1 MAVPLKLLGDIAQ
14 IYVGLPTKVADSA
27 QVGRSGNVLTV
38 RSLTGTGIDPA
49 ALSVVH
55 FNRHDLA
62 KYQAAPGDV
71 LISARS
77 TSLKTAIVPETLAG
91 KVVNATLLGV
101 RCLPVLES
109 RLLVAWLNHPE
120 GRAALEDVSQSATLQ
135 MNITVSGLSRLE
147 IPVPPMNEQKRLVE
161 LLKSADEA
169 YATATQAAESRRQMA
184 RQVVVSQLLIGRDL
198 QWSRN

>member
-14 IYVGLPTKVADSA
+14 IYVGLPTKVADST

-38 RSLTGTGIDPA
+38 RALTGTDIDPS

-55 FNRHDLA
+55 FNRYNVA

-101 RCLPVLES
+101 RCLPILEP

-120 GRAALEDVSQSATLQ
+120 GRAALEEVSQSATLQ
-135 MNITVSGLSRLE
+135 MNITVSGLNRLE
-147 IPVPPMNEQKRLVE
+147 IPVLPMNEQKRLVE
-161 LLKSADEA
+161 LLESADEA
-169 YATATQAAESRRQMA
+169 YAVSVHAAESRRQMA
-184 RQVVVSQLLIGRDL
+184 RQVVVSQLLTGRG
-198 QWSRN
+198 Q

>member
-1 MAVPLKLLGDIAQ
+1 MAVPLKLLSNIAQ
-14 IYVGLPTKVADSA
+14 IYAGLPTKVTDSA

-38 RSLTGTGIDPA
+38 RALTGTDIDPA

-55 FNRHDLA
+55 FNRSDLT

-71 LISARS
+71 LLSARS

-101 RCLPVLES
+101 RCLPILEP

-120 GRAALEDVSQSATLQ
+120 GRAALEEVSQSATLQ

-147 IPVPPMNEQKRLVE
+147 IPVLPTNEQKRLVQ
-161 LLKSADEA
+161 LLESADEA
-169 YATATQAAESRRQMA
+169 YAVSVQAAESRRQMA
-184 RQVVVSQLLIGRDL
+184 RQVVVSQLLTGRG
-198 QWSRN
+198 Q